1 MRPPPSSPCPLAP
14 SSLRWSPPTQRKP
27 PAPGPRRKASAMA
40 AAAAARRGCLVALL
54 AVLFLAC
61 AAEGGAAAAS
71 AAQQLRRR
79 RHLLRRQRQVH
90 SHLRRLNKAP
100 LASIE
105 VAARLLLSS
114 PPHQHGAHSMHAA
127 SLAIDFPFRF
137 FFLFLL
143 WSLAGMEGRKE

>member
-1 MRPPPSSPCPLAP
+1 
-14 SSLRWSPPTQRKP
+14 
-27 PAPGPRRKASAMA
+27 MA

-71 AAQQLRRR
+71 AAQQQQQLRRR

-114 PPHQHGAHSMHAA
+114 PLPPTWRAFNARR
-127 SLAIDFPFRF
+127 LARHRFPVS
-137 FFLFLL
+137 FFLFFSCSGR
-143 WSLAGMEGRKE
+143 SLVWRGGRNESMEGKKKEKAVVHLVWKSQKKFCAFD